1 MSNDSP
7 PCSAGLTDSG
17 ALKLFLAR
25 SVTSSDSFRILR
37 LSSVAASKAPRVIG
51 RPTRVMLI
59 RGFGSHSR
67 IDWRG
72 ARWALGVKETSAV
85 REAGDAPRPVEG
97 WARAD
102 GPIWSLDGSC

>member
-1 MSNDSP
+1 MTAP
-7 PCSAGLTDSG
+7 LVPAGLTDSG

-25 SVTSSDSFRILR
+25 SVTRIDTVRILR

-51 RPTRVMLI
+51 HPTRGMLI

-72 ARWALGVKETSAV
+72 ARWTWRGKETSAIPEPGDPTQPLK
-85 REAGDAPRPVEG
+85 RLPPAGRPLG
-97 WARAD
+97 H
-102 GPIWSLDGSC
+102 

>member
-25 SVTSSDSFRILR
+25 SVTRTDSVGILR
-37 LSSVAASKAPRVIG
+37 LSSVAASKVPRVIG
-51 RPTRVMLI
+51 HPTRGMLI

-67 IDWRG
+67 IHWRG
-72 ARWALGVKETSAV
+72 ARGALRVKEKSAI
-85 REAGDAPRPVEG
+85 REPGNPTRPLKGWPRAGGA
-97 WARAD
+97 A
-102 GPIWSLDGSC
+102 GPLT

>member
-1 MSNDSP
+1 MTAP
-7 PCSAGLTDSG
+7 LVPAGLTDSG

-25 SVTSSDSFRILR
+25 SVTRIDTVRILR

-51 RPTRVMLI
+51 HPTRGMLI

-72 ARWALGVKETSAV
+72 ARWAWRVKETSGI
-85 REAGDAPRPVEG
+85 RGPGNPTRPPKGWPRAG
-97 WARAD
+97 
-102 GPIWSLDGSC
+102 GPIGNFTGCS